1 MADANGLKNRKF
13 PDSLHLYKIYY
24 TDDTA
29 STLFAC
35 GQTNAAYIS
44 KYKWPH
50 LEINSIHVLDDSWK
64 T

>member
-1 MADANGLKNRKF
+1 MTNTDGLKGKTF
-13 PDSLHLYKIYY
+13 PNSLHLYKIYY

-35 GQTNAAYIS
+35 GQTNATYIS

-50 LEINSIHVLDDSWK
+50 LQIQSIEILDDSWK